1 MALMHTSSLE
11 VKISVSLLVRC
22 VRSRQQLLSP
32 SSTARAL
39 GCLAESL
46 GCRAQV
52 LLTMLLAG
60 LAGLVPL

>member
-1 MALMHTSSLE
+1 MHTSSLE

-22 VRSRQQLLSP
+22 IRSQQRLLSP
-32 SSTARAL
+32 SSTARA
-39 GCLAESL
+39 L